1 MPRYTS
7 LPISIG
13 YSLLLIALFSLLM
26 ISGCQSQ
33 PESKVINIT
42 LWHGVNPPSNRDVLQ
57 KLVDKFNYTHT
68 NIHVDAIYIG
78 RQDQQTPK
86 ILTAAVGNAAPDLLW
101 YNSTITGQLVELN
114 SILSLDELLTNS
126 PMKNEIVPAL
136 FSSMEYQGKIW
147 SLPFATNNLGVF
159 YRPSLFQ
166 AAGITQLPQTW
177 SEFQQVARK
186 LTYDTKGNGRIAQ
199 HGLLLPLGKGEF
211 TVFSWLPF
219 MWSSG
224 GNLVSDSSQSAAA
237 VVLQNNQG
245 AIDALQFWQNLIE
258 DGSAILSSPEQGY
271 QIDYLVTGRAAM
283 QFLGPW
289 SLKDLDNSGQDFAV
303 FPLPLNQQPATIIG
317 GENLFLFKS
326 TPLREQAAFKF
337 AEYALSQDFQTE
349 LALGTGYLPVNLK
362 SRESLRYQEFLQKQP
377 QIKVFLEQEKYGKTR
392 PNFPGY
398 TRVSDSLGQ
407 AIESV
412 LLKRISPALALK
424 KAQEHLNL
432 ILE

>member
-7 LPISIG
+7 LSMCVG

-86 ILTAAVGNAAPDLLW
+86 ILTAVVGNAAPDLLW

-126 PMKNEIVPAL
+126 PIKNEIVPAL

-159 YRPSLFQ
+159 YRPTLFQ